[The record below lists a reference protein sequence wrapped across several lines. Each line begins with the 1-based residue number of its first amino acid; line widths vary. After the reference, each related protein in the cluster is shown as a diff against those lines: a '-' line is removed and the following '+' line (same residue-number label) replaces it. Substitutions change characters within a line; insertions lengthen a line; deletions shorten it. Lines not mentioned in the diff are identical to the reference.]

1 MTSVKVLC
9 KLTRLGLHVYIGV
22 LELGLT
28 FCPSQKNFN
37 KERLSLDF
45 FKFIRRLKLREYFHS
60 APSNSDNNN
69 DISKD
74 ERSELKWKTDKS
86 EWYPGE
92 VKNNRTKFIDDVTK
106 HLKTQIKKNENKFW
120 NNLSDDQRKAL
131 IHLSNDKSI
140 TIKPAD
146 KGGAIVIM
154 DTEKYEMEC
163 LKTLSDPNF
172 YEELQSDPNPEYR
185 DTIDGTI
192 DDLLSEE
199 IITDFDAEQI
209 KEGTRTPSF

>member
-1 MTSVKVLC
+1 MKI
-9 KLTRLGLHVYIGV
+9 R
-22 LELGLT
+22 
-28 FCPSQKNFN
+28 N
-37 KERLSLDF
+37 KEGLSLDF
-45 FKFIRRLKLREYFHS
+45 FKFIRRLKLREYFHL

-69 DISKD
+69 AISKD
-74 ERSELKWKTDKS
+74 ERSELKWETDKS
-86 EWYPGE
+86 KWYPDE
-92 VKNNRTKFIDDVTK
+92 VKNNRSEGLTKFIDDVTK
-106 HLKTQIKKNENKFW
+106 DLKTQIKKNENKFF

-172 YEELQSDPNPEYR
+172 YEELPSDSKPEYR
-185 DTIDGTI
+185 DTIDETI

-199 IITDFDAEQI
+199 IITDFEAEQM
-209 KEGTRTPSF
+209 KEGTRTPSFYGLPKIH